1 MVFALSIIMVAW
13 GASPTTCGS
22 AARLTSGRNPRSSR
36 RADTAS
42 APSES
47 HPAQAFCALALESKP
62 LYSPV
67 MQAHRAETTLS
78 EDGVITLRDIP
89 FRRGESVEVIV
100 LPFAPTATSGS
111 RYPLRGTP
119 VTLLAPTEPVAEAD
133 WEAAG

>member
-1 MVFALSIIMVAW
+1 MS
-13 GASPTTCGS
+13 
-22 AARLTSGRNPRSSR
+22 RLYC
-36 RADTAS
+36 
-42 APSES
+42 
-47 HPAQAFCALALESKP
+47 PA
-62 LYSPV
+62 V
-67 MQAHRAETTLS
+67 QAHRVETTLS

-100 LPFAPTATSGS
+100 LPFATVAASGA

>member
-1 MVFALSIIMVAW
+1 
-13 GASPTTCGS
+13 
-22 AARLTSGRNPRSSR
+22 
-36 RADTAS
+36 
-42 APSES
+42 
-47 HPAQAFCALALESKP
+47 
-62 LYSPV
+62 

-100 LPFAPTATSGS
+100 LPFAAAAPGS

-119 VTLLAPTEPVAEAD
+119 VTLLAPTEPVAAAD

>member
-1 MVFALSIIMVAW
+1 
-13 GASPTTCGS
+13 
-22 AARLTSGRNPRSSR
+22 
-36 RADTAS
+36 
-42 APSES
+42 
-47 HPAQAFCALALESKP
+47 
-62 LYSPV
+62 

-100 LPFAPTATSGS
+100 LPFSASAATGS

-119 VTLLAPTEPVAEAD
+119 VTLLSPTEPVANAD

>member
-1 MVFALSIIMVAW
+1 
-13 GASPTTCGS
+13 
-22 AARLTSGRNPRSSR
+22 
-36 RADTAS
+36 
-42 APSES
+42 
-47 HPAQAFCALALESKP
+47 
-62 LYSPV
+62 

-100 LPFAPTATSGS
+100 LPFATAAASGS

-119 VTLLAPTEPVAEAD
+119 VTLLAPTEPVSEAD

>member
-1 MVFALSIIMVAW
+1 MH
-13 GASPTTCGS
+13 GS
-22 AARLTSGRNPRSSR
+22 LGV
-36 RADTAS
+36 
-42 APSES
+42 
-47 HPAQAFCALALESKP
+47 CALAPYSKP
-62 LYSPV
+62 LYSPA

-100 LPFAPTATSGS
+100 LPFAPAAASGS